1 MKKKFPQDA
10 VIILDKKILFPEILK
25 YLYKFNIKKIIILN
39 FTNLKLNLS
48 DIKKYEFAFNI
59 YNFKKKKF
67 QYSVLFLKKILKKLN
82 NNFFIFKASKFINLN
97 LFDLFKKFNQSSNKL
112 ILNVVNIK
120 KRIKNTEIYILN
132 KNQLKKYNF
141 SFDELENNKD
151 YILNFSKE
159 KFLELSNKKIDGKTI
174 YNFFS
179 NIYSKVILLD
189 RDGVINKDKGY
200 VGFKNQF
207 IFQRGAVKAI
217 KYLNEKG
224 YNIFVVSNQSGIA
237 RGYFTDKDVKYLH
250 NFLRDQLM
258 RKYCFINKIYYS
270 PFHKNGVIKQYTKNS
285 QCRKPGIKLFNEL
298 TREWKIKKRKTI
310 LMIGDQITDMQFAQN
325 AKIKGAL
332 FKSQNLYE
340 FIKKLSI

>member
-1 MKKKFPQDA
+1 MKKKFPQYA
-10 VIILDKKILFPEILK
+10 VIILDKKVLFDELLK
-25 YLYKFNIKKIIILN
+25 YLYKFNIKKIVILN
-39 FTNLKLNLS
+39 FTNSTLNVS
-48 DIKKYEFAFNI
+48 KIKKYKFDFNI
-59 YNFKKKKF
+59 FNFKKKKF
-67 QYSVLFLKKILKKLN
+67 HYNYLFIKKILKKVN
-82 NNFFIFKASKFINLN
+82 SNFFLLKTSKFINLN
-97 LFDLFKKFNQSSNKL
+97 LFNLFKRFNQNSNKL
-112 ILNVVNIK
+112 ILNVVNFK
-120 KRIKNTEIYILN
+120 KRLKNTEVYILN

-141 SFDELENNKD
+141 TFDNIENNKD
-151 YILNFSKE
+151 YILNLCKE
-159 KFLELSNKKIDGKTI
+159 RFLEISNKKIDNKFI
-174 YNFFS
+174 YKFFS

-189 RDGVINKDKGY
+189 RDGVINKNKGY

-237 RGYFTDKDVKYLH
+237 RGYFTDKDVQDLH
-250 NFLRDQLM
+250 NFLKDRLM
-258 RKYCFINKIYYS
+258 EKYCFINKIYYS
-270 PFHKNGVIKQYTKNS
+270 PFHKNGVIKQYTKIS

-325 AKIKGAL
+325 AKIKGVL

>member
-1 MKKKFPQDA
+1 MKKKFPQYA
-10 VIILDKKILFPEILK
+10 VIILDKKVLFDELLK
-25 YLYKFNIKKIIILN
+25 YLYKFNIKKIVILN
-39 FTNLKLNLS
+39 FTNSTLNVS
-48 DIKKYEFAFNI
+48 KIKKYKFDFNI
-59 YNFKKKKF
+59 FNFKKKKF
-67 QYSVLFLKKILKKLN
+67 NYNNLFLKKILKKVN
-82 NNFFIFKASKFINLN
+82 SNFFLLKTSKFINLN
-97 LFDLFKKFNQSSNKL
+97 LFNLFKKFNQNSNKL
-112 ILNVVNIK
+112 ILNVVSVK
-120 KRIKNTEIYILN
+120 KRLKNTEVYILN

-141 SFDELENNKD
+141 TFNNIENNKD
-151 YILNFSKE
+151 YILNLCKE
-159 KFLELSNKKIDGKTI
+159 RFLEILNKKIDNKFI
-174 YNFFS
+174 YKFFS

-189 RDGVINKDKGY
+189 RDGVINKNKGY

-207 IFQRGAVKAI
+207 TFQRGAVKAI
-217 KYLNEKG
+217 KYLNAKG

-237 RGYFTDKDVKYLH
+237 RGYFTDKDVQDLH
-250 NFLRDQLM
+250 NYLKDQLM
-258 RKYCFINKIYYS
+258 EKYCFINKIYYS

-332 FKSQNLYE
+332 FKSQNLYK